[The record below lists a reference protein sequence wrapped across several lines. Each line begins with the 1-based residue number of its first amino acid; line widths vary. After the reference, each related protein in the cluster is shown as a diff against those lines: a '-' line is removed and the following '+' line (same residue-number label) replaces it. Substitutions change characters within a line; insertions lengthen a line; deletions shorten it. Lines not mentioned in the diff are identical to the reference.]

1 MIHSVREL
9 SPHAHLL
16 AVSCLEPAW
25 QAEQSHLGSVAHTY
39 HCARFVDVF
48 TGCVP
53 PPKTHSGS
61 TLVRDVSADCGRTA
75 RDRVIYLIAT
85 ACRVAPSI
93 DPALDVRR
101 SPRAFRYLLRE
112 VPYRSSDNTHG
123 LSLVLGRQS
132 PLSSVLVALEL
143 LRSFRALG
151 WSPSSGGTTHG
162 LSLVL
167 GRQPPLSS
175 VSVALELSDGDP
187 SSGGATHGLSLVLG
201 RQPPLSSV
209 FVALEL
215 SDDPVVS
222 PSGRART
229 QRWSAQRVIPDDN
242 IPSIPGKIAH
252 SVR

>member
-61 TLVRDVSADCGRTA
+61 TLVLDVSADCGRTA

-93 DPALDVRR
+93 GPALDVRR
-101 SPRAFRYLLRE
+101 SPRVFGIFFGRCPTGLRTT
-112 VPYRSSDNTHG
+112 PTGCRLSSDA
-123 LSLVLGRQS
+123 SR
-132 PLSSVLVALEL
+132 
-143 LRSFRALG
+143 RFRACL
-151 WSPSSGGTTHG
+151 
-162 LSLVL
+162 
-167 GRQPPLSS
+167 
-175 VSVALELSDGDP
+175 
-187 SSGGATHGLSLVLG
+187 
-201 RQPPLSSV
+201 
-209 FVALEL
+209 
-215 SDDPVVS
+215 
-222 PSGRART
+222 
-229 QRWSAQRVIPDDN
+229 
-242 IPSIPGKIAH
+242 
-252 SVR
+252 